1 MICINISKKLI
12 IRMVS
17 IIVMISVLG
26 MGILGFVRF
35 NKIEKELEKA
45 VRDKECEIVE
55 KNYRNFL

>member
-1 MICINISKKLI
+1 
-12 IRMVS
+12 MVS